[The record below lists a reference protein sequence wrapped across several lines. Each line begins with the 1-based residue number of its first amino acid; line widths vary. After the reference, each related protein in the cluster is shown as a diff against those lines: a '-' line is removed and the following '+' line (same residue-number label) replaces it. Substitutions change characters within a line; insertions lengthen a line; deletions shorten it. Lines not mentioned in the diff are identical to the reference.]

1 MLTEQQKH
9 KYEEMLRVAQAELDL
24 LDKELAAEIA
34 KSKEKIRSIQ
44 EAKKAVIQIHNG
56 VCVRLGMSNMIETTT
71 IDRADS

>member
-9 KYEEMLRVAQAELDL
+9 KYEEMLRVAQTELDQ

-34 KSKEKIRSIQ
+34 KSKERIRMIQ

-56 VCVRLGMSNMIETTT
+56 ACIRLGMSSTIEASS
-71 IDRADS
+71 DPGP